1 MVDFIVLNSFYFH
14 IMSSIKNFVIL
25 IILIS
30 FKLNSCGFTF
40 KNKIFKNTIYSVT
53 IKDEESQSTFPL
65 IHLNDGKQLTLRFDD
80 ITNEIKDYSYT
91 LIHCNDQWE
100 RSEIP
105 PNDYLEGFEEE
116 QITTYDYSSNTAI
129 DYIHY
134 SISFPNSN
142 IRPTKSG
149 NFILLVFDN
158 FNRSDVVLT
167 QKFFISETK
176 VDIIP
181 QPTTPIDFDHRY
193 THQEINFKINYSIY
207 SIDDPFNEISVVVL
221 QNNRYDNALGDLKPK
236 FIKDKELIYN
246 FETETIFEGGNE
258 YRVFD
263 NRNLN
268 TGGQGVKDI
277 VYIDSAYHTL
287 LEINHKRAFKE
298 YINQFDHNG
307 NFYIDA
313 QFNKSPYT
321 EADYSYVHFKLKYPR
336 ELSNGTVYL
345 NGGFTGN
352 ELKLDAKMLYRDS
365 LKRYEVTMLLKQ
377 GVYDYAFLFKED
389 RRKKGN
395 WTTLEGTHYQT
406 ENTYTI
412 LVYHKGFSENAQKLI
427 GVKLFRYQ

>member
-1 MVDFIVLNSFYFH
+1 
-14 IMSSIKNFVIL
+14 MSSIKNFTLL
-25 IILIS
+25 IIFIF
-30 FKLNSCGFTF
+30 FKLNSFGFTF
-40 KNKIFKNTIYSVT
+40 KNKIFKKNIHSVT
-53 IKDEESQSTFPL
+53 IINEESQSAFPL
-65 IHLNDGKQLTLRFDD
+65 INLHDGKQLTLRFDD
-80 ITNEIKDYSYT
+80 ISNEVKDYSYT

-100 RSEIP
+100 RSNIP

-134 SISFPNSN
+134 SVSFPNSN
-142 IRPTKSG
+142 INPTKSG

-158 FNRSDVVLT
+158 FNRTDVVLT
-167 QKFFISETK
+167 QKFFINETK
-176 VDIIP
+176 VDITP

-193 THQEINFKINYSIY
+193 THQEINFKVNYSIY
-207 SIDDPFNEISVVVL
+207 PIDDPFNELSVVVL
-221 QNNRYDNALGDLKPK
+221 QNNRYDNALSDLKPK

-246 FETETIFEGGNE
+246 YEAETTFEGGNE

-268 TGGQGVKDI
+268 TGGQGVDSI
-277 VYIDSAYHTL
+277 AYIDSTYHTL
-287 LEINHKRAFKE
+287 LNIDHKRTHKK
-298 YINQFDHNG
+298 YTNQFDHNG
-307 NFYIDA
+307 NFHIDA

-321 EADYSYVHFKLKYPR
+321 EADYSYVHFKLKHPR
-336 ELSNGTVYL
+336 ELVNGDVYL

-352 ELKLDAKMLYRDS
+352 ELKLNARMLYRDS
-365 LKRYEVTMLLKQ
+365 LKRYEAKMLLKQ
-377 GVYDYAFLFKED
+377 GVYDYTFLFKKN
-389 RRKKGN
+389 RSKKGN
-395 WTTLEGTHYQT
+395 WKTIEGTHYQT